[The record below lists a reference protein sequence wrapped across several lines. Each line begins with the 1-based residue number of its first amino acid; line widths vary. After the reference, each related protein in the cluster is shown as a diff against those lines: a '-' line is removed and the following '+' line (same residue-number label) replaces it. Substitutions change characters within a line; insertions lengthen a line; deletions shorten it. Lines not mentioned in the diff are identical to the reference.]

1 MTASMLGRICAMS
14 LVMNCDSSIVLMRS
28 RAWDIATS
36 TRLPREAAS
45 TAREAATVVLPV
57 PPLPMTARK
66 RRSRRSDA
74 MRGDPC

>member
-1 MTASMLGRICAMS
+1 
-14 LVMNCDSSIVLMRS
+14 MNDEGFVIDHVIYGVV
-28 RAWDIATS
+28 DI
-36 TRLPREAAS
+36 EAAS

-74 MRGDPC
+74 MRGDRC